1 MFPFSLPIAYI
12 AYQPASQPCRALAS
26 LIQLCCR
33 AAAAATPPTATARE
47 RSTGHTWHTVAMGM
61 KYDICSAAME
71 DPGYIADGSTVAL
84 CD

>member
-1 MFPFSLPIAYI
+1 MFPS
-12 AYQPASQPCRALAS
+12 SSNRVDGTLA
-26 LIQLCCR
+26 R
-33 AAAAATPPTATARE
+33 
-47 RSTGHTWHTVAMGM
+47 VGM